1 MTDHGSTAVELVLTD
16 TRLWA
21 RGESAHWD
29 APPSLTPTDDGTS
42 FVVGEPLRP
51 PAVSAVRLASA
62 DRIAF
67 GPAAPTITEALAV
80 LFGAALTNLR
90 LPARCERLTV
100 ITPTD
105 WGRRRL
111 AAVES
116 AARRLAPEVAVEPM
130 AVRAVARTA
139 TAGQQQRIAVLELT
153 PLTTTVSLIGH
164 SGHQTWLENCEHE
177 PTIGSADIQQDHGWP
192 AIAAIVARLLG
203 SRMPTYL
210 LAVGI
215 SDPTQLDDL
224 RTALAERCGSPID
237 VRPLPTPNLLDIQP
251 FPAAPSRESP
261 PPFQAAE
268 SASLFQHAAES
279 ISPLRRAADSASP
292 FRRTAESASSF
303 RRAAESASP
312 FRRTA
317 ESTWSFRRA
326 FGRNPLRSRPKARRD
341 HELSALP
348 GDEWPRGGLRESAR
362 AARPFYRRRALLLF
376 AAAGATVVLVGAGA
390 ALLLRPDHAG
400 TSGTGTTS
408 TEAVGSTAEGRTPP
422 PVSSAAAAGRAGGPD
437 APQPGTTRTTSHTF
451 GRIRAQI
458 PLDWRVA
465 TDTAARV
472 DIMPNDGAR
481 QRITLVQ
488 QPLTAGS
495 GVADVARDLDAQIG
509 NRPVGSASPLRRDVV
524 FGDRPGLSYEEYPGD
539 ETTVRWQILVD
550 SGIEVGIGCQ
560 YPSGTWQSIAATCE
574 QVVHDIRIN
583 P

>member
-29 APPSLTPTDDGTS
+29 APPSLAPADDGTS
-42 FVVGEPLRP
+42 FVVGEPLRH

-80 LFGAALTNLR
+80 VFGAALTNLR

-116 AARRLAPEVAVEPM
+116 AARRLAAEVAVEPM
-130 AVRAVARTA
+130 AVRAMALTA
-139 TAGQQQRIAVLELT
+139 TAGQQQRIAVLELA
-153 PLTTTVSLIGH
+153 PLTTTVSLIGR
-164 SGHQTWLENCEHE
+164 SGHQTWLESCEHE
-177 PTIGSADIQQDHGWP
+177 PTIGSADVQHDHGWP
-192 AIAAIVARLLG
+192 AIAAIVARLIG
-203 SRMPTYL
+203 PRTPTYL
-210 LAVGI
+210 LTVGI
-215 SDPTQLDDL
+215 SDPTHLEDL

-237 VRPLPTPNLLDIQP
+237 VRPLPTPNLLHTQP
-251 FPAAPSRESP
+251 SPTPPVPPRESP
-261 PPFQAAE
+261 P
-268 SASLFQHAAES
+268 SLHHAAE
-279 ISPLRRAADSASP
+279 PTPP
-292 FRRTAESASSF
+292 FRHA
-303 RRAAESASP
+303 
-312 FRRTA
+312 A

-341 HELSALP
+341 HERATRRD
-348 GDEWPRGGLRESAR
+348 DERSRGGLGESACAGR
-362 AARPFYRRRALLLF
+362 AFYRRRALLLF
-376 AAAGATVVLVGAGA
+376 VAGGATVVLVGAGA
-390 ALLLRPDHAG
+390 GLLLWPDHGG
-400 TSGTGTTS
+400 TSGAGATS

-422 PVSSAAAAGRAGGPD
+422 PVSSAPDAGRSGGPD
-437 APQPGTTRTTSHTF
+437 APQPGTTRTTAHTF

-458 PLDWRVA
+458 PLDWRIA
-465 TDTAARV
+465 TDTATRV
-472 DIMPNDGAR
+472 DIMPNDGVR

-509 NRPVGSASPLRRDVV
+509 TRPVGSASPLRRDVV

-550 SGIEVGIGCQ
+550 SGTEVSIGCQ